1 MNININEILIFIYI
15 LKNIYYKYFRLV
27 NSPIVSAIWPLI
39 LLDDKILF
47 FNQIKKKKGTII
59 IFFLKKIKILL
70 W

>member
-47 FNQIKKKKGTII
+47 FNQKKKKEQLLY
-59 IFFLKKIKILL
+59 FFLKKIKILL